1 MASTRGL
8 TCQSVNEMLSAY
20 LDSELDAGTTLQV
33 AQHIE
38 RCTACASRLEQ
49 LAQLDACLKQSL
61 ASTDVED
68 QACRQ
73 RAAGINQAVLARI
86 RAEAGIQGSSTT
98 AQRLFRWSHRS
109 GGWLSGWLSQW
120 LSRPFSWRRL
130 TVALSLGMACGLAL
144 MLVTRERFQPEA
156 PPDSFQTGH
165 DARPVPTLLAQCLTM
180 HRFCAPKITSGD
192 PRIAFGESRARA
204 MAREK
209 GVAFPRLSDSSLKFA
224 SLHFCHLDQTLV
236 AHYYFQRDT
245 GLVSVYFGGTEAYQS
260 LYENCPEFRSEGWLS
275 RQTDELLSAAI
286 ATTQDLSRQP
296 AVWFITGKLSYS
308 ELQRLVADLGG
319 KASLSDNQTSLRWN
333 DSLDCTGPQPQVAS
347 RATGAVLLH
356 DPSICT
362 FARTSP
368 S

>member
-1 MASTRGL
+1 
-8 TCQSVNEMLSAY
+8 MLSAY

-156 PPDSFQTGH
+156 PRT
-165 DARPVPTLLAQCLTM
+165 A
-180 HRFCAPKITSGD
+180 
-192 PRIAFGESRARA
+192 
-204 MAREK
+204 
-209 GVAFPRLSDSSLKFA
+209 
-224 SLHFCHLDQTLV
+224 
-236 AHYYFQRDT
+236 
-245 GLVSVYFGGTEAYQS
+245 
-260 LYENCPEFRSEGWLS
+260 S
-275 RQTDELLSAAI
+275 RQVTTPAPCQRCWPSA
-286 ATTQDLSRQP
+286 
-296 AVWFITGKLSYS
+296 
-308 ELQRLVADLGG
+308 
-319 KASLSDNQTSLRWN
+319 
-333 DSLDCTGPQPQVAS
+333 
-347 RATGAVLLH
+347 
-356 DPSICT
+356 
-362 FARTSP
+362 
-368 S
+368 